1 MIDLA
6 ENRSLA
12 VGHIRKSV
20 PVFDSLTHR
29 QKSGG
34 PSSTS
39 GGWTAASGQKRPK
52 ANETKRPRTTS
63 QYQIVNSMQYQPLSR
78 RLAAFPICLCLATAI
93 SAGASLPLTG
103 VENFYKV
110 DDQVYRGA
118 QPSAAGFASL
128 AKLGVKTII
137 DLREIGEHS
146 QAGEEAIVKALGM
159 QYVSIPLRGMARPDN
174 GVVSHVLGLLNDSA
188 SAPVFVHCKRGADR
202 TGTIIACYRISHDS
216 WEPKRALSE
225 ARGDGMSIFQR
236 SMQKY
241 ILHFEPATAATVQPA
256 VVNTPQ

>member
-1 MIDLA
+1 MV
-6 ENRSLA
+6 NR
-12 VGHIRKSV
+12 
-20 PVFDSLTHR
+20 
-29 QKSGG
+29 
-34 PSSTS
+34 
-39 GGWTAASGQKRPK
+39 
-52 ANETKRPRTTS
+52 
-63 QYQIVNSMQYQPLSR
+63 NSMKTEFR
-78 RLAAFPICLCLATAI
+78 RVTAVPICLFFAAAFS
-93 SAGASLPLTG
+93 SAASLPLEG

-128 AKLGVKTII
+128 ANLGVKTII

-159 QYVSIPLRGMARPDN
+159 QYVSIPMRGMARPDN
-174 GVVSHVLGLLNDSA
+174 GVVARVLGLLNDSA

-225 ARGDGMSIFQR
+225 ARGDGMSIFER

-241 ILHFEPATAATVQPA
+241 VLHFEPLSAVPAQPA
-256 VVNTPQ
+256 TLTTSR

>member
-1 MIDLA
+1 MKTKFRRA
-6 ENRSLA
+6 TA
-12 VGHIRKSV
+12 V
-20 PVFDSLTHR
+20 
-29 QKSGG
+29 
-34 PSSTS
+34 
-39 GGWTAASGQKRPK
+39 
-52 ANETKRPRTTS
+52 
-63 QYQIVNSMQYQPLSR
+63 
-78 RLAAFPICLCLATAI
+78 PICLLFAA
-93 SAGASLPLTG
+93 AFLPGASLPLAG

-118 QPSAAGFASL
+118 QPSSAGFASL

-137 DLREIGEHS
+137 DLRQIGEHS

-159 QYVSIPLRGMARPDN
+159 QYVSIPLKGMARPDN
-174 GVVSHVLGLLNDSA
+174 GVVSQILGLLNDSA

-225 ARGDGMSIFQR
+225 ARDDGMSIFQR

-241 ILHFEPATAATVQPA
+241 ILHFEPVSAVAAHPA

>member
-1 MIDLA
+1 MKHPLPL
-6 ENRSLA
+6 RRTA
-12 VGHIRKSV
+12 V
-20 PVFDSLTHR
+20 L
-29 QKSGG
+29 
-34 PSSTS
+34 
-39 GGWTAASGQKRPK
+39 
-52 ANETKRPRTTS
+52 
-63 QYQIVNSMQYQPLSR
+63 
-78 RLAAFPICLCLATAI
+78 PICFSLVATF
-93 SAGASLPLTG
+93 SAGASLPLAG

-118 QPSAAGFASL
+118 QPSAAGFGSL
-128 AKLGVKTII
+128 AKLGVKTVI

-159 QYVSIPLRGMARPDN
+159 QYVSIPLRKMATPDN
-174 GVVSHVLGLLNDSA
+174 GVVSRILGLLNDTT

-202 TGTIIACYRISHDS
+202 TGAIIACYRISHDS

-241 ILHFEPATAATVQPA
+241 VLHFEPVPAVAAQPA
-256 VVNTPQ
+256 VASTRQ